1 MGCFTTWTYNE
12 KEEARLE
19 LEGIGEPHGGR
30 TVEKENVSAEG
41 THGPQGQ
48 RGVQKGKTVGTS
60 MVLTA
65 TPDSPLPLPGL
76 SIHLPVLSPQIETSQ
91 LEPEIARATSSRT
104 VVYNKG
110 L

>member
-1 MGCFTTWTYNE
+1 
-12 KEEARLE
+12 
-19 LEGIGEPHGGR
+19 
-30 TVEKENVSAEG
+30 
-41 THGPQGQ
+41 
-48 RGVQKGKTVGTS
+48 

-65 TPDSPLPLPGL
+65 TPSSPLTPSLPSPSPFL
-76 SIHLPVLSPQIETSQ
+76 SLFSLSSQIETTQ